1 MRWITKFEDLQ
12 LDIVG
17 IIAVLGEASVTRN
30 AQVTS
35 LSWWSSIPR
44 LLPAPQALLEHE
56 RKYRLPTVPGIVAGA
71 HSGNIKKEINFFTQ
85 LLHQRPLDD
94 YEVEL
99 VEVTRDKQI
108 EGPSFC
114 PRLYGPLFWAS
125 LLGCSMSIALVVL
138 SVIYHDGFALLAT
151 IMLATVSS
159 AVGFGTRWDLVFTE
173 PEIQKKR
180 ENKMPRS
187 DVIIYYPNGAIRV
200 IRPESEGIA
209 RLYFQTEHARY
220 KIDDTPYRTLAL
232 FSTIMLMAGVVSL
245 ANASNILQVSYAAA
259 YVLLNAIYWAVSAM
273 NPCSYHWK
281 HAYKT
286 QVLDIVPLPGKHDS
300 ALDHKGKLQTSI
312 RQLRHEWHRFQK
324 SWGLV
329 APAKITRTF
338 VDPEIGARTFTA
350 ALWTAIVLTGTS
362 QWLNEATAI
371 APINEAWKSWIHEA
385 DSKVESID
393 LYEGRHL
400 PHPSSRLPR
409 QPTGENWRF
418 YHAQDNRDAR
428 HKRRVIIREKIGGWK
443 YDERLTSILAAHA
456 DKTRKPYPDETDE
469 TVESVP
475 DEIHIA
481 ADAVATSTAV
491 REHTDVS
498 HLEEAAG
505 YGARATSSTLLAG
518 LETEQII
525 RISSDVEKGND

>member
-1 MRWITKFEDLQ
+1 MRWISKFEDLQ

-56 RKYRLPTVPGIVAGA
+56 RKYRLPTAPGIVAGA

-99 VEVTRDKQI
+99 VEVTRNKQVKRASF
-108 EGPSFC
+108 GPNV
-114 PRLYGPLFWAS
+114 YGPLFWAS

-151 IMLATVSS
+151 IMLSAVSS

-173 PEIQKKR
+173 PKIKEER

-187 DVIIYYPNGAIRV
+187 DVIVYYPNGAIRV
-200 IRPESEGIA
+200 IRPAYEEIG

-259 YVLLNAIYWAVSAM
+259 YVLLNAVYWAVSAV
-273 NPCSYHWK
+273 NPCSYHWR

-286 QVLDIVPLPGKHDS
+286 QVLDIAPLPGPHDS
-300 ALDHKGKLQTSI
+300 ALDHKGVVKTSL

-329 APAKITRTF
+329 APAKIARTF
-338 VDPEIGARTFTA
+338 ADPDIGARTFTA

-371 APINEAWKSWIHEA
+371 APINEAWKSWIREA
-385 DSKVESID
+385 DSNVEAID
-393 LYEGRHL
+393 LYEGRHQ
-400 PHPSSRLPR
+400 PHRSSRLPR
-409 QPTGENWRF
+409 RPTGTNWRF
-418 YHAQDNRDAR
+418 SRAQNDRDAR
-428 HKRRVIIREKIGGWK
+428 DKRRIIIREKIRGWK

-456 DKTRKPYPDETDE
+456 DLTRKPYPDETDD
-469 TVESVP
+469 TVEAVP
-475 DEIHIA
+475 EENSIA
-481 ADAVATSTAV
+481 ADTVATSTV
-491 REHTDVS
+491 IREHRDVS
-498 HLEEAAG
+498 HLEQPAG
-505 YGARATSSTLLAG
+505 RGVGTTSSTSFAG
-518 LETEQII
+518 LETEEIL
-525 RISSDVEKGND
+525 RVSSDVEKGND